1 MIDLIQWAKHRY
13 PTIMDMRT
21 IKGGGICCLIVLWQ
35 NYPIIMHM
43 GTICR
48 DWHASSDCFIIKYKW
63 NWLSASI
70 WHIMFTKLNMS
81 ISLYESRESL
91 GSQNW
96 SHLWPWPLKTKEV
109 SILLYNP
116 TGWQGKEVFHQ
127 PDRENQQISS
137 ANTMS
142 KMNCTSS
149 LGMLG
154 WSTKSWWRAP
164 KSLALG
170 FKVSVESAETTDDLR
185 RYLEK

>member
-21 IKGGGICCLIVLWQ
+21 IKGGGIRCLIVLWQ
-35 NYPIIMHM
+35 NYPIIMHT

-116 TGWQGKEVFHQ
+116 TGWQVKKFFINPIERISRFL
-127 PDRENQQISS
+127 QQIR
-137 ANTMS
+137 
-142 KMNCTSS
+142 CQR
-149 LGMLG
+149 
-154 WSTKSWWRAP
+154 WI
-164 KSLALG
+164 ALHR
-170 FKVSVESAETTDDLR
+170 KRTNQVEWAFYDQ
-185 RYLEK
+185 